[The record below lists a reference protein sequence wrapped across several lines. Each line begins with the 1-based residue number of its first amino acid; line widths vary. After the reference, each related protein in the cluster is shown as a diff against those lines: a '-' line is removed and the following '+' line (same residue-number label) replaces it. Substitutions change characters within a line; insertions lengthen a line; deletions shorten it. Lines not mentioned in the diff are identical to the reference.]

1 MQKFFMLAA
10 LLAGS
15 TNMFGALVQ
24 CSPSVGDITNV
35 NGATATVFNCAG
47 QGVGGDNILFT
58 SLNLIVQTN
67 GSVTGG
73 QAATAYGATA
83 TITNSGGYT
92 DPAVLTLTC
101 TTSGFPPSCSTGTVQ
116 GNAISAVANLDVIG
130 GFTVTVTGGPNGGQ
144 VLLPSAVASV
154 FYDTTEI
161 NTGSGIPEPST
172 FALLGSALVGLGVF
186 ARRRR

>member
-35 NGATATVFNCAG
+35 SGATSTIFTCAG
-47 QGVGGDNILFT
+47 QGTLGDSILFT
-58 SLNLIVQTN
+58 SVDIIVQAN

-73 QAATAYGATA
+73 QASTAYGATA
-83 TITNSGGYT
+83 TTTNDGGYSN
-92 DPAVLTLTC
+92 PGVLTLTC
-101 TTSGFPPSCSTGTVQ
+101 TTTGFPPACSTGTQQ
-116 GNAISAVANLDVIG
+116 GNAVSLVANLDVIN
-130 GFTVTVTGGPNGGQ
+130 GFTVTVTGAANGG

-154 FYDTTEI
+154 FYNTTEI
-161 NTGSGIPEPST
+161 NTSGVPEPST
-172 FALLGSALVGLGVF
+172 FALLGSALVGLGMLS
-186 ARRRR
+186 RRRS

>member
-24 CSPSVGDITNV
+24 CSPTVGDIANV
-35 NGATATVFNCAG
+35 NGATSTVFSCAG
-47 QGVGGDNILFT
+47 QGVGGDSILFT
-58 SLNLIVQTN
+58 SVNIIVQAN

-73 QAATAYGATA
+73 QASTSYGATA
-83 TITNSGGYT
+83 TTTNDGGYSN
-92 DPAVLTLTC
+92 PGILTLTC
-101 TTSGFPPSCSTGTVQ
+101 TTSGFPPSCSTGTQQ
-116 GNAISAVANLDVIG
+116 GNAVTAIANLDVISS
-130 GFTVTVTGGPNGGQ
+130 FTVTVSGAANGG

-161 NTGSGIPEPST
+161 NTSGVPEPST
-172 FALLGSALVGLGVF
+172 FALLGSALVGLGLLS
-186 ARRRR
+186 RRRS

>member
-1 MQKFFMLAA
+1 MGRPPGGKPATPSGQPATT
-10 LLAGS
+10 
-15 TNMFGALVQ
+15 TNR
-24 CSPSVGDITNV
+24 
-35 NGATATVFNCAG
+35 
-47 QGVGGDNILFT
+47 GGNT
-58 SLNLIVQTN
+58 
-67 GSVTGG
+67 
-73 QAATAYGATA
+73 Y
-83 TITNSGGYT
+83 
-92 DPAVLTLTC
+92 PAVLTLTC

-186 ARRRR
+186 ARRRK